1 MIERAYIFIAQVV
14 DVKTLPDV
22 NADQDRITAALT
34 VAFSITG
41 AIALLVITL
50 AGFKYITTQG
60 NPQEVAKA
68 KNAIIYALVGLVISI
83 LAVAIIQFAIR
94 TVT

>member
-41 AIALLVITL
+41 AIALLIITL

-83 LAVAIIQFAIR
+83 LAVAIVQFAIR

>member
-1 MIERAYIFIAQVV
+1 MIERTYIFLAQVV
-14 DVKTLPDV
+14 DVNTLPDV

-34 VAFSITG
+34 IAFSITG

-68 KNAIIYALVGLVISI
+68 KNAIIYALIGLVISI
-83 LAVAIIQFAIR
+83 LAVAIVQFTVR

>member
-1 MIERAYIFIAQVV
+1 MIERAYIMLAQVV
-14 DVKTLPDV
+14 DTKTLPNV

-34 VAFSITG
+34 IAFSITG
-41 AIALLVITL
+41 AIALLIITL

-83 LAVAIIQFAIR
+83 LAVAIVQFAIR

>member
-1 MIERAYIFIAQVV
+1 MIERTYIFLAQVV
-14 DVKTLPDV
+14 DVDTLPDV

-41 AIALLVITL
+41 AIALLIITL

-83 LAVAIIQFAIR
+83 LAVAIVQFAVR

>member
-41 AIALLVITL
+41 AIALLIITL

-83 LAVAIIQFAIR
+83 LAVAIVQFAVR

>member
-1 MIERAYIFIAQVV
+1 MIERTYIFLAQVV
-14 DVKTLPDV
+14 DTESLPNV
-22 NADQDRITAALT
+22 NADQDRISAALT
-34 VAFSITG
+34 IAFSITG
-41 AIALLVITL
+41 AIALLIITL

-83 LAVAIIQFAIR
+83 LAVAIVQFTVR

>member
-1 MIERAYIFIAQVV
+1 MIERAYITLAQVV
-14 DVKTLPDV
+14 DIKTLPNV
-22 NADQDRITAALT
+22 NADQDRISAALT

-41 AIALLVITL
+41 AIALLIITL

-68 KNAIIYALVGLVISI
+68 KNAIIYALVGLAVSI
-83 LAVAIIQFAIR
+83 LAVAIVQFTIR

>member
-1 MIERAYIFIAQVV
+1 MMERAYIFLAQVV
-14 DVKTLPDV
+14 DINSLPDV
-22 NADQDRITAALT
+22 NADQDRITTAMT
-34 VAFSITG
+34 VTFSITG
-41 AIALLVITL
+41 AIALLIVTL

-68 KNAIIYALVGLVISI
+68 KNAIIYALVGLAISI
-83 LAVAIIQFAIR
+83 LAVAIVQFTVR

>member
-83 LAVAIIQFAIR
+83 LAVAIVQFAVR

>member
-1 MIERAYIFIAQVV
+1 MIERTYIFLAQVV
-14 DVKTLPDV
+14 DTESLPNV
-22 NADQDRITAALT
+22 NADQDRISAALT

-41 AIALLVITL
+41 AIALLIITL

-83 LAVAIIQFAIR
+83 LAVAIVQFAVR

>member
-1 MIERAYIFIAQVV
+1 MIEQTYIFLAQVV
-14 DVKTLPDV
+14 DTESLPNV
-22 NADQDRITAALT
+22 NADQDRISAALT
-34 VAFSITG
+34 IAFSITG
-41 AIALLVITL
+41 AIALLIITL

-83 LAVAIIQFAIR
+83 LAVAIVQFTVR